1 MRVSE
6 KTWQPLPQEW
16 YAGAVLE
23 VARRLLGKVVAHRT
37 PEGLTAGVI
46 VEVEAYGGAD
56 DPASHAYA
64 GQTARNGVMF
74 GPPGRAYVYFTYG
87 MHCCLNVV
95 TGAQGSASAV
105 LLRALEPL
113 AGIELMRARRGAH
126 IRDRDLCRGPGRLC
140 QALGVSLAQNGAD
153 LRSSDLWIAEAPERA
168 EQETGM
174 GIATSP
180 RIGIARAADRPWR
193 LYLAGSPYVSG
204 RPR

>member
-1 MRVSE
+1 MGVGDE
-6 KTWQPLPQEW
+6 TWQTLPQEGC
-16 YAGAVLE
+16 AGAVLE
-23 VARRLLGKVVAHRT
+23 VARGLLGKVVAHRT
-37 PEGLTAGVI
+37 PEGLTVGVI

-64 GQTARNGVMF
+64 GQTARNSVMF

-95 TGAQGSASAV
+95 TGAQCSASAV

-113 AGIELMRARRGAH
+113 AGIELMRTRRGAR
-126 IRDRDLCRGPGRLC
+126 IRDRDLCRGPGRRC

-153 LRSSDLWIAEAPERA
+153 LRSADLWIATAPERT
-168 EQETGM
+168 EQESGV
-174 GIATSP
+174 GIAASP

>member
-1 MRVSE
+1 MWVSDE
-6 KTWQPLPQEW
+6 TWQPLPQEW

-74 GPPGRAYVYFTYG
+74 GPPGHAYVYFTYG

-95 TGAQGSASAV
+95 TGAQSSASAV

-113 AGIELMRARRGAH
+113 AGIELMRARRGAR

-168 EQETGM
+168 EQETGV

-193 LYLAGSPYVSG
+193 LYLSGSPYVSG

>member
-1 MRVSE
+1 MQVSDE
-6 KTWQPLPQEW
+6 PWQRLPQEC

-37 PEGLTAGVI
+37 AEGLAAGAI

-56 DPASHAYA
+56 DPASHAYT

-95 TGAQGSASAV
+95 AGAEGSASAV

-113 AGIELMRARRGAH
+113 AGIELMRARRGAR
-126 IRDRDLCRGPGRLC
+126 ISDRDLCRGPGRLC

-153 LRSSDLWIAEAPERA
+153 LRSSDLWIAEAPERR
-168 EQETGM
+168 EQESDM

-180 RIGIARAADRPWR
+180 RIGIARAVDRPWR
-193 LYLAGSPYVSG
+193 LYLSGSPYVSG

>member
-1 MRVSE
+1 
-6 KTWQPLPQEW
+6 
-16 YAGAVLE
+16 
-23 VARRLLGKVVAHRT
+23 
-37 PEGLTAGVI
+37 
-46 VEVEAYGGAD
+46 
-56 DPASHAYA
+56 
-64 GQTARNGVMF
+64 MF

-168 EQETGM
+168 EQETGV

-193 LYLAGSPYVSG
+193 LYLSGSPYVSG

>member
-1 MRVSE
+1 MSE
-6 KTWQPLPQEW
+6 ETWQPLPQQW

-64 GQTARNGVMF
+64 GQTARNSVMF

-95 TGAQGSASAV
+95 TGAEGSASAV

-113 AGIELMRARRGAH
+113 GGVALMCARRGAR

-153 LRSSDLWIAEAPERA
+153 LRSSDLWIAEAPKHV
-168 EQETGM
+168 EQETGVS
-174 GIATSP
+174 IATAP
-180 RIGIARAADRPWR
+180 RIGITRAADRPWR
-193 LYLAGSPYVSG
+193 LYLSGSPYVSG
-204 RPR
+204 RVR

>member
-1 MRVSE
+1 MRVSDE
-6 KTWQPLPQEW
+6 PWQRLPQEC

-37 PEGLTAGVI
+37 AEGLTAGAI

-56 DPASHAYA
+56 DPASHAYT

-95 TGAQGSASAV
+95 AGAEGSASAV

-113 AGIELMRARRGAH
+113 AGIELMRARRGAR
-126 IRDRDLCRGPGRLC
+126 ISDRDLCRGPGRLC

-153 LRSSDLWIAEAPERA
+153 LRSSDLWIAEAPERP
-168 EQETGM
+168 EQESGM
-174 GIATSP
+174 GLATSP
-180 RIGIARAADRPWR
+180 RFGIARAVDRPWR
-193 LYLAGSPYVSG
+193 LYLSGSPYVSG

>member
-1 MRVSE
+1 MWVSDE
-6 KTWQPLPQEW
+6 TWQPLPQEW

-46 VEVEAYGGAD
+46 VEVEAYGGVD

-64 GQTARNGVMF
+64 GQTARNSVMF

-113 AGIELMRARRGAH
+113 AGIELMRARRGAR

-153 LRSSDLWIAEAPERA
+153 LRSADLWIATVPDRA
-168 EQETGM
+168 EQETGV

-193 LYLAGSPYVSG
+193 LYLSGSPYVSG

>member
-1 MRVSE
+1 MWVSDE
-6 KTWQPLPQEW
+6 TWQLLPQEW

-37 PEGLTAGVI
+37 PGGLTAGVI

-113 AGIELMRARRGAH
+113 GGIELMRARRGAH

-153 LRSSDLWIAEAPERA
+153 LRSSDLWIAEAPERI
-168 EQETGM
+168 EQETAV
-174 GIATSP
+174 GIAASP

-193 LYLAGSPYVSG
+193 LYLTGSPYVSG